1 MPLVVT
7 LLAKVDMPV
16 TVNADVPAPRV
27 MLLPLAMLK
36 LATDC
41 VARKSQIE
49 VPLKVTSVALFKA
62 PVSTKVPADTVVTP
76 E

>member
-7 LLAKVDMPV
+7 LLAKLDWPV
-16 TVNADVPAPRV
+16 TVSADVPAPRV

-36 LATDC
+36 LATVC
-41 VARKSQIE
+41 VARKSHTE
-49 VPLKVTSVALFKA
+49 VPLRVTSVALFKA
-62 PVSTKVPADTVVTP
+62 PVSTKVPAATVVSP